1 VPQPR
6 RFGLWRNLFLPRSET
21 FVHDELRAHERWRG
35 TVLCLGR
42 EAGAAF
48 PWPDV
53 VRVAA
58 PRALC
63 GRAAAIDGAL
73 AGCELVHAH
82 FAHNA
87 AWALPFARRHRLPL
101 VVSLHGRDVAA
112 PGGLAEPAWWPW
124 WWRRR
129 AVWREAALFLAASDD
144 LAREAVRR
152 GFPRDRVV
160 VHRLGVDLE
169 RFRPPPAPAL
179 GLPQVLMVGRLVPK
193 KGHEDGLRAFAR
205 ARAAG
210 LDARLALVGAGPLLP
225 ALRRLVAEL
234 GLADRVELAGPLAHD
249 AVAARLQ
256 RTAVLL
262 APSVVARDGDRDSG
276 LMVAKEAAACGVPVL
291 ATCHGGLP
299 EIVDD
304 GATGA
309 LVAEGD
315 WRALGDRLAALLRD
329 PPLRAAWGAAGRLK
343 MEREYDLHARVRAL
357 EAIYD
362 DVAARRANRAS
373 TS

>member
-1 VPQPR
+1 MEPR
-6 RFGLWRNLFLPRSET
+6 RFALWRNVFLPHSET

-42 EAGAAF
+42 PAVGAF

-53 VRVAA
+53 VRVA
-58 PRALC
+58 PVRALP
-63 GRAAAIDGAL
+63 GRARAIDRAL
-73 AGCELVHAH
+73 AGCELLHAH

-112 PGGLAEPAWWPW
+112 PGGLTEPAWWPW
-124 WWRRR
+124 GWRRR
-129 AVWREAALFLAASDD
+129 AVWQETALFLAAGAD

-169 RFRPPPAPAL
+169 RFRPPPAPAS
-179 GLPQVLMVGRLVPK
+179 GPPRVLMVGRFVPK

-210 LDARLALVGAGPLLP
+210 LDARLTLIGAGPLLG
-225 ALRRLVAEL
+225 AYRRRIAEL
-234 GLADRVELAGPLAHD
+234 GLADRVELPGPLSHD
-249 AVAARLQ
+249 AVAERL
-256 RTAVLL
+256 RSAVVLL

-276 LMVAKEAAACGVPVL
+276 LIVAKEAAACGVPVL
-291 ATCHGGLP
+291 ATRHGGLP

-304 GATGA
+304 GATGV

-315 WRALGDRLAALLRD
+315 WRALGDALAALLRD
-329 PPLRAAWGAAGRLK
+329 PARRAAWGAAGRLK
-343 MEREYDLHARVRAL
+343 MEREYDLRERVRAL
-357 EAIYD
+357 ERIYD
-362 DVAARRANRAS
+362 GIAARRANRAS